1 MTYERLKGG
10 DGRRRGLL
18 ADWDKWLINA
28 DDLYCRFLDRVGD
41 SPFLY
46 HEVASVGF
54 LASAAAM
61 AGFTPL
67 AEYEVIKR
75 GRDDKRARVDGR
87 ADFWFSSEERA
98 YSFEFK
104 RAYVAAT
111 TKNLSNVRAGA
122 TQDIACIQREVKVDE
137 HMHLLVTPAVR
148 LVDALE
154 LQYRL
159 HAWTAA
165 ISASARRATVSNGY
179 RLRCVP
185 RPAGRS
191 ASPAAAVTAN
201 VPSGNIE
208 SVLPHW
214 VLRPIYR
221 HSRKLRR
228 SQ

>member
-111 TKNLSNVRAGA
+111 TKNLSNVLAGA
-122 TQDIACIQREVKVDE
+122 TQDIACIQREEYHYAAGGLIARVRDKHRWDIYLKFAHSEKVD
-137 HMHLLVTPAVR
+137 LA
-148 LVDALE
+148 
-154 LQYRL
+154 YRIGPEGEDGAFL
-159 HAWTAA
+159 FFKLAA
-165 ISASARRATVSNGY
+165 
-179 RLRCVP
+179 
-185 RPAGRS
+185 
-191 ASPAAAVTAN
+191 
-201 VPSGNIE
+201 
-208 SVLPHW
+208 
-214 VLRPIYR
+214 
-221 HSRKLRR
+221 
-228 SQ
+228 